1 MKRHP
6 VLQPLSDDHH
16 RALILARRLRGTAA
30 EDTPIDLEGLASEV
44 RRTYEA
50 DLEPHF
56 AVEEEALLPALRDV
70 GLQALVDRTLADHA
84 RIRALIANVWT
95 DATVRELGALL
106 ERHVRFEER
115 ELFPEAEQA
124 LAADVL
130 EAIGRRT
137 APMDRRP
144 RRS

>member
-16 RALILARRLRGTAA
+16 RALILARRLRRTAA
-30 EDTPIDLEGLASEV
+30 SDAPVDLEALADEV

-50 DLEPHF
+50 DLAPHF
-56 AVEEEALLPALRDV
+56 AVEEETLLPALRDAGV
-70 GLQALVDRTLADHA
+70 HALADRTLADHV
-84 RIRALIANVWT
+84 RIRALIGNAWT
-95 DATVRELGALL
+95 DATIRELGTLL

-115 ELFPEAEQA
+115 ELFPEAERV
-124 LAADVL
+124 LADEVL

-144 RRS
+144 RRG